1 MNIKELVM
9 EYNNIKEQC
18 KIMDAKK
25 KELANKIKEIAKE
38 KGTQDAKGSSYYTTD
53 DNWVLGNIKATTIRF
68 NQDKAKAFLEEHH
81 ADLLERVTDTV
92 EYINEDKVVK
102 LVSEG
107 LLTVEEVEQMSNISV
122 SYKVDL
128 RQQEVEEEPKE
139 LPKVT
144 CKPRV
149 KKLVRK

>member
-1 MNIKELVM
+1 M
-9 EYNNIKEQC
+9 
-18 KIMDAKK
+18 
-25 KELANKIKEIAKE
+25 
-38 KGTQDAKGSSYYTTD
+38 
-53 DNWVLGNIKATTIRF
+53 LGNIKATTIRF
-68 NQDKAKAFLEEHH
+68 SQDKAKAFLEEHH

-139 LPKVT
+139 KPKVT